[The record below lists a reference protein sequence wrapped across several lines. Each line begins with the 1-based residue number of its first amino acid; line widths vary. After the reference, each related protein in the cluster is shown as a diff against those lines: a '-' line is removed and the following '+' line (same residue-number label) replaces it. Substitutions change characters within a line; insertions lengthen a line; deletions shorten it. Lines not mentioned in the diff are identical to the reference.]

1 MTATN
6 GTAVPTASFRAGLV
20 GAGYICEYH
29 VAALRRI
36 GVEIVGVF
44 DVDGARAAATAD
56 KLGVPA
62 VASLAALRQAGANVI
77 HVLTPPHTHAAV
89 SKQALELGCHV
100 LIEKPLAEDVEE
112 CEDVRRLAEQKG
124 LSACVNHSLLYDP
137 QVVRALDVVRSG
149 KLGKVVAVDILR
161 GSIYPPYEGGPLP
174 PQYRSAGYPFRDL
187 GVHALYLF
195 EAFLG
200 PIEDVNASWR
210 SLGGDP
216 NLVFD
221 EWRALVRCRGGLGQ
235 FQLSWNVKPMQSQI
249 IIQGT
254 KSILRVDLF
263 LMFHALRAATPL
275 PKPAERIINAITDSV
290 QPLVDVPHSVWKFAR
305 KQVRPYQGLHDLVG
319 AFYAAL
325 ASGGP
330 MPVTLEEATRVVR
343 WTEHVARAADAEHAA
358 AKARFQAPGGEVPY
372 LVTGAAGTLGGAVL
386 DRLVENGQRVRIFV
400 RRAPAKLP
408 PGVEVVLG
416 DLGDP
421 DAVDRAVHGART
433 VIHVG
438 AAMKGGWP
446 EHRCGTVIGTQN
458 VVDSCL
464 RHGVR
469 KLVHVSSMSVIDWAG
484 AEEGSTVTEETPF
497 EPRPEERGHYTRA
510 KLEAERIVR
519 QAVVERGLKAV
530 VLRPGQIFGG
540 KIPLVTG
547 AVARRVAGRWL
558 VLGDGEVRLPLVYL
572 DDVVDGILSAADG
585 TLERGE
591 TIQLVDAETLTQNEV
606 LAITLGDG
614 AKITRVPRAVL
625 FGAGQLSEP
634 VLGALGRA
642 SPVSRYRLESAL
654 AKRQFASARAEP
666 LLSWRPRVG
675 VREGIRRELMAG
687 RAVP

>member
-1 MTATN
+1 MTATHAAP
-6 GTAVPTASFRAGLV
+6 TPTASLRAGLV

-44 DVDGARAAATAD
+44 DVDAARAAATAD

-62 VASLAALRQAGANVI
+62 ATSLAALRQAGANVI
-77 HVLTPPHTHAAV
+77 HVLTPPHTHAVVA
-89 SKQALELGCHV
+89 KQALELGCHV
-100 LIEKPLAEDVEE
+100 LIEKPLAEDVDE

-161 GSIYPPYEGGPLP
+161 GSVYPPYEGGPLP
-174 PQYRSAGYPFRDL
+174 PQYRAQGILPRPRRAR
-187 GVHALYLF
+187 ALPLRG
-195 EAFLG
+195 LPRPHRG
-200 PIEDVNASWR
+200 LSASWR

-216 NLVFD
+216 NLAFD
-221 EWRALVRCRGGLGQ
+221 EWRALVRCRAGLGQ

-263 LMFHALRAATPL
+263 LMFHALRAATAL
-275 PKPAERIINAITDSV
+275 PKPAERIVNAITDSV
-290 QPLVDVPHSVWKFAR
+290 QPLLDVPHSVWKFAR

-325 ASGGP
+325 ASGAP

-358 AKARFQAPGGEVPY
+358 TKARFQAPGGEVPY
-372 LVTGAAGTLGGAVL
+372 LVTGASGTLGGAVL
-386 DRLVENGQRVRIFV
+386 DRLVENGKRVRIFV
-400 RRAPAKLP
+400 RRAPAQLP

-446 EHRCGTVIGTQN
+446 EHHCGTVIGTGN

-464 RHGVR
+464 RHGVH

-484 AEEGSTVTEETPF
+484 AEEGAAVTEDTPF
-497 EPRPEERGHYTRA
+497 EPRAEERGHYTRA

-519 QAVVERGLKAV
+519 KAVAERGLRAA

-572 DDVVDGILSAADG
+572 DDVVDGISPPPTGPWSAARPSSWW
-585 TLERGE
+585 TP
-591 TIQLVDAETLTQNEV
+591 
-606 LAITLGDG
+606 
-614 AKITRVPRAVL
+614 TR
-625 FGAGQLSEP
+625 
-634 VLGALGRA
+634 
-642 SPVSRYRLESAL
+642 
-654 AKRQFASARAEP
+654 
-666 LLSWRPRVG
+666 
-675 VREGIRRELMAG
+675 
-687 RAVP
+687 